1 MNRVFRYR
9 SQGYK
14 HEENNVL
21 WFRKYCDLPENY
33 TQIMIS
39 FIIEQKS
46 RRGES
51 LSYHAFVQPTYIF
64 LTKQLT
70 NSYGNWAKN
79 SLELNDRIDFW
90 WIEDNKLYG
99 PDSIP
104 YGNVYDLK
112 ISVF

>member
-1 MNRVFRYR
+1 
-9 SQGYK
+9 
-14 HEENNVL
+14 
-21 WFRKYCDLPENY
+21 
-33 TQIMIS
+33 MIS
-39 FIIEQKS
+39 FIIAQKS
-46 RRGES
+46 RKRES
-51 LSYHAFVQPTYIF
+51 LYYSAFVAPTYIF

-70 NSYGNWAKN
+70 NSYGSWARN

-104 YGNVYDLK
+104 YGDVYDLK